1 MSKTKTYI
9 KRTVKILSL
18 LLAVVLVSG
27 LCQEY
32 LLCHNDQNRERIKGF
47 YEEDKDSL
55 DVVFVGSS
63 EVYADF
69 SSDLAYEEFGFTSY
83 PVATAA
89 NVVSSYKTQ
98 IQEVRRTQNPKLIVL
113 EINGAIYSKDEDLTK
128 EGSIRKYIDNVPLN
142 ENKIEYVSDNVATDD
157 QLEYYLP
164 IVKYHSVWNDYPAP
178 LKWVKSILSTKER
191 GYNLLKGC
199 RGITNVYHSK
209 AKVINNKLSND
220 NKTAELNS
228 NAEESLRELLQ
239 YLKDENIDNVL
250 FVRFP
255 HVVTK
260 KEYNAFKRANAAGEI
275 INEYGYEFIN
285 LIQDTD
291 EIGLDV
297 DNDFYQQDHLNIY
310 GQQKFTKYF
319 GNLLCDNYGITKT
332 EQTDA
337 QKEEWETSVDY
348 YHRYYNYCDRL
359 IKDGNKKEVGE
370 DSETIEI
377 LDNMK

>member
-1 MSKTKTYI
+1 
-9 KRTVKILSL
+9 
-18 LLAVVLVSG
+18 
-27 LCQEY
+27 
-32 LLCHNDQNRERIKGF
+32 
-47 YEEDKDSL
+47 
-55 DVVFVGSS
+55 
-63 EVYADF
+63 
-69 SSDLAYEEFGFTSY
+69 
-83 PVATAA
+83 
-89 NVVSSYKTQ
+89 VSSYKTQ